1 MLKDL
6 YDLESRK
13 RHLNLG
19 QQVDNE
25 IEFDLMV
32 DSLDIYFRDTKII
45 DDERVQFTHYINDSA
60 LPLRYESNG
69 SILVTLKEI
78 EEYLINIKSI
88 THFVVNFESPKF
100 GAIFLYGNY
109 GAEWTLH
116 GITNGYA

>member
-6 YDLESRK
+6 YELETGK
-13 RHLNLG
+13 GQLPLG

-32 DSLDIYFRDTKII
+32 DSLDIYFRDTRIN
-45 DDERVQFTHYINDSA
+45 DDEYVQFTHHINTST
-60 LPLRYESNG
+60 LPLRFESNG

-78 EEYLINIKSI
+78 EEYLISNQGI
-88 THFVVNFESPKF
+88 TNFVVQFESPKF
-100 GAIFLYGNY
+100 GAIFLYGNN

-116 GITNGYA
+116 GITNGYS